1 MSLTT
6 KPGTGEARVLACLAK
21 CSGEG
26 LTIAQLCERLSRT
39 PSTVR
44 TSLRKLLLRGYQA
57 ETAKMCARN
66 AVQRAAALESARKAR
81 ERRRRAK
88 DAV

>member
-1 MSLTT
+1 VSLTT

-44 TSLRKLLLRGYQA
+44 TSLRKLLQEG
-57 ETAKMCARN
+57 
-66 AVQRAAALESARKAR
+66 AVVR
-81 ERRRRAK
+81 EVGQSEHDITWRAK
-88 DAV
+88 